1 MSAKK
6 SSNPSIPEGS
16 EASAPSGQASEQE
29 QEQKQLSQSYWAL
42 VWWRFKRSKAAIVG
56 AIIVVLSYFMGALFA
71 EFFSPYLVN
80 QQSEYVEARPQ
91 WPHFIDEEGNFHV
104 RPFVYG
110 LEETIDQELFK
121 RTFEI
126 DKTKQ
131 YPLYFF
137 VRAAPYKLLG
147 VIPMDI
153 HLFGTDPDNSEAH
166 AYIFGTDGLGRDVLS
181 RIIYGA
187 RLSLVLGLAGQALTL
202 IFGATLGAISG
213 YYGGGVDMLIMRTT
227 EFLNAFPRE
236 PILMALAAIIP
247 DSWNPMWIYFGL
259 TILLAFV
266 YWGGLARQVR
276 GLVLSIREREF
287 VLAAQSFGASDRRLL
302 FRHLIPNTMSHI
314 IVIATTMVPAM
325 IQSETFLG
333 FLGLGLRPP
342 LTSWGILMNEV
353 SNVRAIRFHPW
364 LLLPVPFI
372 LVSLLGFNLMGDGLR
387 DAIDPYSR

>member
-6 SSNPSIPEGS
+6 SSSPSIPEGS

-42 VWWRFKRSKAAIVG
+42 VWWRFKRSKAAIAG
-56 AIIVVLSYFMGALFA
+56 AVIVVLSYFMGALFA

-91 WPHFIDEEGNFHV
+91 WPHFIDEEGNFHL

-110 LEETIDQELFK
+110 LEETIDEELFK

-153 HLFGTDPDNSEAH
+153 HLFGTDPNDPEAH

-372 LVSLLGFNLMGDGLR
+372 LISLLGFNLMGDGLR

>member
-1 MSAKK
+1 MSTEK
-6 SSNPSIPEGS
+6 SSEVPER
-16 EASAPSGQASEQE
+16 AQE
-29 QEQKQLSQSYWAL
+29 QEAQEEQQEQLSQSYWAL

-56 AIIVVLSYFMGALFA
+56 AVIVILSYLIGVLFA
-71 EFFSPYLVN
+71 EFFSPYLVH
-80 QQSEYVEARPQ
+80 QQSDYVEARPQ
-91 WPHFIDEEGNFHV
+91 WPHFVDEQGSFHL

-121 RTFEI
+121 RTYEV

-137 VRAAPYKLLG
+137 VRAEPYKLLG
-147 VIPMDI
+147 LIPMDI
-153 HLFGTDPDNSEAH
+153 HLFGTDPDDPEAH
-166 AYIFGTDGLGRDVLS
+166 AYVFGTDGLGRDVFS

-187 RLSLVLGLAGQALTL
+187 RLSLVLGLIGQALTL

-213 YYGGGVDMLIMRTT
+213 YYGGGADMLIMRTT

-247 DSWNPMWIYFGL
+247 DNWNPMWIYFGL
-259 TILLAFV
+259 TIILAFV

-276 GLVLSIREREF
+276 GLVLSLREREF

-302 FRHLIPNTMSHI
+302 FRHLIPNTLSHL
-314 IVIATTMVPAM
+314 IVIATTMVPGM

-372 LVSLLGFNLMGDGLR
+372 LISLLGFNLMGDGLR
-387 DAIDPYSR
+387 DAVDPYSR

>member
-1 MSAKK
+1 MSTEK
-6 SSNPSIPEGS
+6 SSQVPEP
-16 EASAPSGQASEQE
+16 AQE
-29 QEQKQLSQSYWAL
+29 QEAQEEPQEQLSQSYWAL

-56 AIIVVLSYFMGALFA
+56 AVIVILSYLIGVLFA

-80 QQSEYVEARPQ
+80 QQSDYVEAQPQ
-91 WPHFIDEEGNFHV
+91 WPHFVDEQGRFHL

-121 RTFEI
+121 RTFEV
-126 DKTKQ
+126 DKTRQ

-137 VRAAPYKLLG
+137 VRATPYKLLG
-147 VIPMDI
+147 LIPMDI
-153 HLFGTDPDNSEAH
+153 HLFGTDPNDPEAH
-166 AYIFGTDGLGRDVLS
+166 VYLFGTDGLGRDVFS
-181 RIIYGA
+181 RIIFGA
-187 RLSLVLGLAGQALTL
+187 RLSLVLGLVGQALTL

-213 YYGGGVDMLIMRTT
+213 YYGGGMDMLIMRVT
-227 EFLNAFPRE
+227 EFLQAFPRE

-247 DSWNPMWIYFGL
+247 DAWNPMWIYFGL
-259 TILLAFV
+259 TIILAFV

-276 GLVLSIREREF
+276 GLVLSLREREF

-302 FRHLIPNTMSHI
+302 FQHLIPNTMSHI
-314 IVIATTMVPAM
+314 IVVATTMIPGM
-325 IQSETFLG
+325 IQSEAFLG

-342 LTSWGILMNEV
+342 LTSWGVLMNEV
-353 SNVRAIRFHPW
+353 TNVRDIRFHPW

-372 LVSLLGFNLMGDGLR
+372 LISLLGFNLLGDGLR